1 MSGPTGKLKTVPGP
15 APFDPA
21 TVRAVAFDGYGTL
34 FRFHDDE
41 FKIAVSEILTD
52 QRLDHP
58 DHDEV
63 HTTFV
68 RAHGRAGP
76 WGDRVSN
83 DGKPDYDFMLGGP
96 LPAWLSQWA
105 IWRRQW
111 ELTFKALDL
120 AGDTEEA
127 ADHLRDRLS
136 VASSYPD
143 ARPTLER
150 LAERGLTLGLH
161 SDADEDFLQGALARG
176 ELRFSVTQSSET
188 LRAYKPNR
196 FVFNTLCSRLGCEP
210 STVLYVGDSL
220 PTDVQGARHAG
231 LRTAWVRRSE
241 RAYAERL
248 PSPDVQIASLSDLVD
263 LFTPS

>member
-1 MSGPTGKLKTVPGP
+1 MPTGKLKTVPGS

-21 TVRAVAFDGYGTL
+21 SVRAVAFDGYGTL
-34 FRFHDDE
+34 FRFHEDE

-52 QRLDHP
+52 QRLEHP
-58 DHDEV
+58 DHDEIY
-63 HTTFV
+63 TTFV
-68 RAHGRAGP
+68 RVHGKAGP
-76 WGDRVSN
+76 WGDRIGD
-83 DGKPDYDFMLGGP
+83 DGKLDSEFMLGGP
-96 LPAWLSQWA
+96 LPAWVSQRA

-111 ELTFKALDL
+111 ELTFQAHDL
-120 AGDTEEA
+120 AGDADRA
-127 ADHLRDRLS
+127 AGHFRDRLS
-136 VASSYPD
+136 VASAYPD

-176 ELRFSVTQSSET
+176 QLRFSVTQSSET

-196 FVFNTLCSRLGCEP
+196 FVFDTLCNRLGCEP
-210 STVLYVGDSL
+210 SAVLYVGDSL
-220 PTDVQGARHAG
+220 FSDVQGAHHAG

-241 RAYAERL
+241 RDYPERL
-248 PSPDVQIASLSDLVD
+248 PDPDVQIASLSELVD